1 MEQPQRHIHRETT
14 RVPIRFQQRV
24 INQFNST
31 ENYEYLYH
39 LLDTKL
45 GDGGMTTPSH
55 GKTMKNYMLNT
66 LWSDMQMFAA
76 GDGPIYDFTDSDHIA
91 NRASLNS
98 ALDLWSEVRRVNR
111 IFFENQM
118 NFLHKQN
125 IQPPPPLSTAYNSRG
140 KLTSNEWRGPIYNA
154 AQFTGNQYKAGFI
167 PPLVDGQLLVPTIRD
182 GISEDDEP
190 YEMRAYI
197 ADSYRPPGL
206 EYLNDAGPA
215 YELLEDRSTWI
226 RDTPMNS
233 PFNAPKKVHWG
244 DQKSNQDQ
252 KSNFQ
257 TSNNQ
262 DQKNSENELI
272 TEFTSMDVNDD
283 IPWSTGNP
291 NRSAEQAIAEYWG
304 DNKVSSDTIIG
315 STEFAGVTNGD
326 MTAWGANWKR
336 NGGSA
341 FMRYKTIPF
350 WQKGGREGMDYYL
363 DEGIGGMFDTD
374 THVRGWNMDKLTK
387 PKGQNYIAYGIRSG
401 PVV

>member
-1 MEQPQRHIHRETT
+1 MEQSQRHITRETT
-14 RVPIRFQQRV
+14 RIPIRFQQRV
-24 INQFNST
+24 INQFNSP

-39 LLDTKL
+39 LLDTKI

-66 LWSDMQMFAA
+66 LWGDMQMFAA
-76 GDGPIYDFTDSDHIA
+76 GDGPIYDFTDSDNIA

-98 ALDLWSEVRRVNR
+98 ALDLWSEVRRINL

-118 NFLHKQN
+118 NLLHNQN
-125 IQPPPPLSTAYNSRG
+125 IQPPPPLSTAYN
-140 KLTSNEWRGPIYNA
+140 TNWNGPVYNA
-154 AQFTGNQYKAGFI
+154 TQFTGSQYKAGFI

-182 GISEDDEP
+182 GISEDDES
-190 YEMRAYI
+190 YEMRAFI
-197 ADSYRPPGL
+197 SDSLQPPGL
-206 EYLNDAGPA
+206 EYLNGPGPKF
-215 YELLEDRSTWI
+215 ELLEDQSTWI

-233 PFNAPKKVHWG
+233 PFNPPIKKVHWG
-244 DQKSNQDQ
+244 DQKD
-252 KSNFQ
+252 NFQ
-257 TSNNQ
+257 AQNLPLQSQ
-262 DQKNSENELI
+262 NSTNDLI
-272 TEFTSMDVNDD
+272 SEFTSMDINDD

-315 STEFAGVTNGD
+315 STEFAGVTDGD
-326 MTAWGANWKR
+326 ITSWGRNWKK
-336 NGGSA
+336 NNGSA

-350 WQKGGREGMDYYL
+350 WQKGGREGMDYYM

-387 PKGQNYIAYGIRSG
+387 SKGQNYIAYGMRSG